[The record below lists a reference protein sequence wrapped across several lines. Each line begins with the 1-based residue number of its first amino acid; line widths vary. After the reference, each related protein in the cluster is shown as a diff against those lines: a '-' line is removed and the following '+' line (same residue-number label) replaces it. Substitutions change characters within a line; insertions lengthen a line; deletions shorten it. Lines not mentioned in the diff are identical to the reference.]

1 MISRKNRLIAII
13 LSAILLIATT
23 FIGATA
29 APKRVTI
36 KSLTV
41 GKTAKTVKVTIKKFK
56 GAKGYQIRYGYKKN
70 LKGAKVSFVKKRT
83 VTLKKLKKGK
93 TLYVKVRAKLK
104 NGYSKY
110 SAVKKVKLQKATEKA
125 TFPITH
131 GPINTVPTVPP
142 FEHINGNPTDAFIA
156 SCAGFTLKYLN
167 PWEGPELGSPL
178 FESKAFAE
186 QIVEADYRCT
196 IEEVGLTED
205 YKTAIM
211 ASLSAGTP
219 QAHIYRVPSDSFVSF
234 LDKDYLCD
242 LNGAIKK
249 AGINIERSWF
259 DSTTQLFNI
268 DGKQYAWYENTP
280 SPYKLYYNKN
290 LIKETNLY
298 DPLTLVKSGKW
309 TWDAFANGYSQVS
322 PLAVQDNSSE
332 LLLKAMVASQGLS
345 VSRIQKGK
353 TPTTDIVVPG
363 IEASFTALA
372 KWSADGVVSYDEQSA
387 KSFCEGEIAFYYGDG
402 SILDSIDKDKFA
414 SEIGVVPFPK
424 PNEYK
429 TAYYSLTIPTY
440 ASFIPKQY
448 ARESGQIM
456 FLNNEINRNRYRFV
470 LRDLVIE
477 NMDYLKGTD
486 LDTFADIEGQNG
498 NFKNANDYSVFSEMD
513 TNIIADMASAVAKG
527 EVTPQEA
534 IQAHLEELQDT
545 YKKVWGDRKI
555 TGNVK

>member
-1 MISRKNRLIAII
+1 MISRKNKLIAII

-29 APKRVTI
+29 APKRVKI
-36 KSLTV
+36 SKITV

-83 VTLKKLKKGK
+83 VTLKKLKAGK

-104 NGYSKY
+104 KGYSKY
-110 SAVKKVKLQKATEKA
+110 SLVKKIKLQQATEKA
-125 TFPITH
+125 TLPIT
-131 GPINTVPTVPP
+131 N
-142 FEHINGNPTDAFIA
+142 EHPSFTTHQCPDGNPTDAFIA
-156 SCAGFTLKYLN
+156 SCAGFNLKYLN
-167 PWEGPELGSPL
+167 PWESPELGSPIY
-178 FESKAFAE
+178 ESKAFAE

-196 IEEVGLTED
+196 IEENYLTED

-234 LDKDYLCD
+234 LDKGYFCD
-242 LNGAIKK
+242 LTNTIKK
-249 AGINIERSWF
+249 TGINIEDPWF
-259 DSTTQLFNI
+259 DSTTQFFNI

-280 SPYKLYYNKN
+280 SPYKLYYNMEH
-290 LIKETNLY
+290 IKEARLH

-309 TWDAFANGYSQVS
+309 TWDTFVDGYSKVS

-363 IEASFTALA
+363 IEKSFTALA
-372 KWSADGVVSYDEQSA
+372 KWSADGVVSFDEQSA
-387 KSFCEGEIAFYYGDG
+387 KSFCEGEFAFYYGDG
-402 SILDSIDKDKFA
+402 NILESIDKDKFA
-414 SEIGVVPFPK
+414 SDIGVVPFPK
-424 PNEYK
+424 PDESK
-429 TAYYSLTIPTY
+429 ATYYSLATPSY
-440 ASFIPKQY
+440 ASFIPQQY
-448 ARESGQIM
+448 NRESGKIM
-456 FLNNEINRNRYRFV
+456 FINNEINRNRYRFV
-470 LRDLVIE
+470 LRDLVME
-477 NMDYLKGTD
+477 KMDYLQGTP
-486 LDTFADIEGQNG
+486 LDAFADMEGQLG
-498 NFKNANDYSVFSEMD
+498 NYKNANDYSVFSEMD
-513 TNIIADMASAVAKG
+513 TTIIADMASAVAKG
-527 EVTPQEA
+527 EATPQEVIEA
-534 IQAHLEELQDT
+534 NLDELQDT